1 MKEEGW
7 SLNDIFREIDGQRQ
21 GFIVDSDI
29 EKMLSLHEGRVKRT
43 KLRQVV
49 DLLIRKYDK
58 NQNKKI
64 TYLEFIDELTPK
76 NF

>member
-43 KLRQVV
+43 KLMQDV